1 MLDGDLTFQ
10 LHLELSVKYP
20 LQQKFEEYISQDPFN
35 SFDTGKNT
43 HTHRYIYI
51 YIPYA
56 PKPYKF
62 VGSME
67 KPRVSEGNPR
77 FSKPILKYGFSTGMY
92 GLNMGLVRV
101 KHGFSTV

>member
-1 MLDGDLTFQ
+1 MPLPLTPESTSRMYQAF
-10 LHLELSVKYP
+10 
-20 LQQKFEEYISQDPFN
+20 
-35 SFDTGKNT
+35 T
-43 HTHRYIYI
+43 HIT
-51 YIPYA
+51 YA

-101 KHGFSTV
+101 KYGFSTV

>member
-1 MLDGDLTFQ
+1 MCF
-10 LHLELSVKYP
+10 V
-20 LQQKFEEYISQDPFN
+20 LQV
-35 SFDTGKNT
+35 
-43 HTHRYIYI
+43 H
-51 YIPYA
+51 IPSA

-101 KHGFSTV
+101 KYGFSTV

>member
-1 MLDGDLTFQ
+1 MIHHDSAK
-10 LHLELSVKYP
+10 E
-20 LQQKFEEYISQDPFN
+20 
-35 SFDTGKNT
+35 
-43 HTHRYIYI
+43 

-56 PKPYKF
+56 TKPYKF

-77 FSKPILKYGFSTGMY
+77 FFKPVVQYGFSTGMY

-101 KHGFSTV
+101 KYAFSTV